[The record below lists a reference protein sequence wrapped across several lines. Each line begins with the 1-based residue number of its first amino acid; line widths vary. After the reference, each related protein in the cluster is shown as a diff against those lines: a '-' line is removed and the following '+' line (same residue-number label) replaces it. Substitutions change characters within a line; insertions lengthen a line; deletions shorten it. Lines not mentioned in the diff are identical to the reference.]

1 MGTRTKKKKPPAPKA
16 GVWAMLMV
24 IFFAELFFYTWCRV
38 QHVRIGYET
47 SVARAENQHLL
58 SLQRQLQ
65 IELSRLRSPERIAT
79 TATEQLGLTM
89 PGPEQ
94 MVTIP

>member
-1 MGTRTKKKKPPAPKA
+1 MGTRTKKQSPTVSKA

-38 QHVRIGYET
+38 QHVRVGYDT

-58 SLQRQLQ
+58 SLQRQLKV
-65 IELSRLRSPERIAT
+65 ELSRLRSPERIAT
-79 TATEQLGLTM
+79 IATEQLGLIV